1 MRHYVEFALSENDK
15 RLLFILLIVFL
26 IIFLLLGLIG
36 VLIRSVSKVFSKR
49 IDYEIHEAVTNRVI
63 TTPEQ
68 LKKYGIAKNN
78 RLFFK
83 QAIPPFLILAVSL
96 LMYLIYSFAT
106 GIWAEDYFGHFS
118 SLLYTWDWGD
128 PENFAEFWGLTL
140 LRRWPPLANEP
151 HFVAEYWG
159 AYILVPLWRTA
170 IGYYLIIIQAYVS
183 RAMMLE
189 KRTHTVF
196 EKSLEDF
203 NYFNDKKDAPAQDA
217 QSSTE
222 KK

>member
-1 MRHYVEFALSENDK
+1 MRYYVEFALSENDK

-36 VLIRSVSKVFSKR
+36 VLIRTISKVFSR
-49 IDYEIHEAVTNRVI
+49 RMDYEIHEAVTNRVI

-68 LKKYGIAKNN
+68 LKKYGRVKNN

-83 QAIPPFLILAVSL
+83 QAIPPFIILAVSL
-96 LMYLIYSFAT
+96 LMYLVYSFAT
-106 GIWAEDYFGHFS
+106 GIWGEDYFGHFS
-118 SLLYTWDWGD
+118 SLLYTWDWGN
-128 PENFAEFWGLTL
+128 PENYAEFWGLTL
-140 LRRWPPLANEP
+140 LRRCPPLLNEP

-159 AYILVPLWRTA
+159 SYILVPLWLTA
-170 IGYYLIIIQAYVS
+170 ITYYLVIIQAYVA

-189 KRTHTVF
+189 KRSHTVF

-203 NYFNDKKDAPAQDA
+203 NYFTDTKKDAPAQDA
-217 QSSTE
+217 QDSN

>member
-1 MRHYVEFALSENDK
+1 MRYYVEFALSENDK

-36 VLIRSVSKVFSKR
+36 VLIRTISKVFSR
-49 IDYEIHEAVTNRVI
+49 RMDYEIHEAVTNRVI

-68 LKKYGIAKNN
+68 LKKYGRVKNN

-83 QAIPPFLILAVSL
+83 QAIPPFIILAVSL
-96 LMYLIYSFAT
+96 LMYLVYSFAT
-106 GIWAEDYFGHFS
+106 GIWGEDYFGHFS
-118 SLLYTWDWGD
+118 SLLYTWDWGN
-128 PENFAEFWGLTL
+128 PENYAEFWGLTL
-140 LRRWPPLANEP
+140 LRRWPPLLNKP

-159 AYILVPLWRTA
+159 AYILVPLWLTA
-170 IGYYLIIIQAYVS
+170 ITYYLVIIQAYVA

-189 KRTHTVF
+189 KRSHTVF

-203 NYFNDKKDAPAQDA
+203 NYFTDTKKDAPAQDA
-217 QSSTE
+217 QDS

>member
-1 MRHYVEFALSENDK
+1 
-15 RLLFILLIVFL
+15 LI
-26 IIFLLLGLIG
+26 LGLIG
-36 VLIRSVSKVFSKR
+36 VLIRTISRTFSRR
-49 IDYEIHEAVTNRVI
+49 IDYEIHEAVTSRVI

-83 QAIPPFLILAVSL
+83 QAIPPFLIMALSL
-96 LMYLIYSFAT
+96 LMYLIYSFAS

-118 SLLYTWDWGD
+118 SLLYTWDWAN
-128 PENFAEFWGLTL
+128 PENYADFWGLTL
-140 LRRWPPLANEP
+140 LRRWPPLLNEP

-159 AYILVPLWRTA
+159 AYILVPLWLTA
-170 IGYYLIIIQAYVS
+170 GIYYLVVIQAYVA
-183 RAMMLE
+183 RAMMVE
-189 KRTHTVF
+189 KRSHTVF

-203 NYFNDKKDAPAQDA
+203 NYFNDTKKDAPAQDA
-217 QSSTE
+217 QSSSD

>member
-1 MRHYVEFALSENDK
+1 MRTLVEFALSENDK

-26 IIFLLLGLIG
+26 IIFLILGLIG
-36 VLIRSVSKVFSKR
+36 VLMRTISKSFSRR
-49 IDYEIHEAVTNRVI
+49 IDYEIHEAVTSRVI

-68 LKKYGIAKNN
+68 LKRYGAAKNN

-83 QAIPPFLILAVSL
+83 QAIPPFIILAVSL
-96 LMYLIYSFAT
+96 LMYLVYSFAS
-106 GIWAEDYFGHFS
+106 GIWGEDYFGHFS
-118 SLLYTWDWGD
+118 SLLYTWDWAN
-128 PENFAEFWGLTL
+128 PENYAEFWGLNL
-140 LRRWPPLANEP
+140 LRRWPPLLNEP

-159 AYILVPLWRTA
+159 AYILVPLWVTA
-170 IGYYLIIIQAYVS
+170 IVYYLIVIQAYVS
-183 RAMMLE
+183 RAIMLE
-189 KRTHTVF
+189 RRSHTVF

-217 QSSTE
+217 QSSTD